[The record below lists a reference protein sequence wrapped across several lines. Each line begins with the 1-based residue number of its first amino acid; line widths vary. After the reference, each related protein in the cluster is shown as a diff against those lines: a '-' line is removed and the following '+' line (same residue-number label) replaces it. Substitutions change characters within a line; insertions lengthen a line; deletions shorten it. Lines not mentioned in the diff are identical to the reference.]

1 MPADVFFDTNVLIY
15 AIAERDARSARA
27 EALLLSG
34 GVISIQGLNE
44 FVSVA
49 RRKIGMPW
57 EEIEEALD
65 AILVLCPSPVPV
77 TLETHRL
84 AMKLAR
90 RYSFSIYD
98 ALVAA
103 AALSARCTL
112 LYSEDF
118 QSGQIIDGQ
127 IIDGKLTIRNPFS

>member
-1 MPADVFFDTNVLIY
+1 MPANAFFDTNVLIY
-15 AIAERDARSARA
+15 AVAERDPRSAQA

-57 EEIEEALD
+57 DEIEEALE
-65 AILVLCPSPVPV
+65 AILILCPSPIPV
-77 TLETHRL
+77 TLEIHQL
-84 AMKLAR
+84 ATNLAKR
-90 RYSFSIYD
+90 HGFTIYD

-103 AALSARCTL
+103 AALIAGCTT

-118 QSGQIIDGQ
+118 HHGQV
-127 IIDGKLTIRNPFS
+127 L

>member
-1 MPADVFFDTNVLIY
+1 MPANAFFDTNVLIY
-15 AIAERDARSARA
+15 AVAERDPRSAQA

-34 GVISIQGLNE
+34 GVISIQALNE

-57 EEIEEALD
+57 DEIEEALE
-65 AILVLCPSPVPV
+65 AILILCPSPIPV
-77 TLETHRL
+77 TLETHQL
-84 AMKLAR
+84 ATKLAKR
-90 RYSFSIYD
+90 HGFTIYD

-103 AALSARCTL
+103 AALIAGCTT

-118 QSGQIIDGQ
+118 HHGQVLE
-127 IIDGKLTIRNPFS
+127 GKLTIKNPFASP